1 MLSTM
6 KEQSKVLTVNN
17 VSPGSQELRN
27 RVYERYARYRAQYLP
42 RHEAWKQAARTVFRG
57 RPAKTMLDKSAY
69 DHAWRLEQRD
79 EIAQRIKYLTNDE
92 IDTLRSKRKRLEEK
106 LWSIHEADI
115 GDYFEVTPNGIE
127 QPKRLADLDPAIRR
141 NIEKITIDAKG
152 RVFPQLHNALVASK
166 ELRAMLNIGKSSE
179 QLGPNLSDAELVA
192 QLADQA
198 KQLGVEIDLNFRF
211 AQSTSAVASDGETQ
225 GVASQVID
233 NTEVDKS

>member
-1 MLSTM
+1 M
-6 KEQSKVLTVNN
+6 KEQSKALAVNN

-42 RHEAWKQAARTVFRG
+42 RHEAWKAANITAFRG
-57 RPAKTMLDKSAY
+57 RTRTVQPRSAY
-69 DHAWRLEQRD
+69 EWGYRLEQRD
-79 EIAQRIKYLTNDE
+79 EIKQRIQYLTKDE
-92 IDTLRSKRKRLEEK
+92 VETIRLKRKRIEEK

-115 GDYFEVTPNGIE
+115 GDYFETTPTGE
-127 QPKRLADLDPAIRR
+127 EKPKRLSDMSPEIRR

-152 RVFPQLHNALVASK
+152 RIFPQLHNSLVASK

-179 QLGPNLSDAELVA
+179 QLGSSMSDAELVA

-211 AQSTSAVASDGETQ
+211 AQHQGEAPHDADTDG
-225 GVASQVID
+225 VSPQVID
-233 NTEVDKS
+233 NVKDDKS